1 MLFGILTLITALAL
15 AGVAAWFSIAGLMI
29 FFGGMPMS
37 VAIMA
42 GTLEVGKL
50 VTVSWLYR
58 YWEETGILV
67 KSYLTTA
74 VIVLMLITSAGIYGY
89 LSKAASDVSSDGAV
103 AVAEVERVDGLILR
117 EQNKIANIEDRIL
130 SIGGSVDVSE
140 SIAQQETI
148 SDGAWE
154 RVQGDIDYAQEQI
167 GRLRDQLAT
176 LDAAVNELRNKGVEV
191 ITTEE
196 GGIFQGD
203 TKQTIDYVAQAN
215 NLYTQ
220 QESQRADIKEDID
233 KQQANIDN
241 YRLQAQDT
249 INGANAEINR
259 LRNTS
264 SDQQDLNI
272 DKINGFN
279 TDIDT
284 IYDTIAVLKDTKFE
298 AESKVRELDREIGP
312 IKYVA
317 ELLYGSSEQ
326 SIMDKSVRI
335 FILLFV
341 FVFDPLAIMLLIAAN
356 QTLIRYGINLE
367 NTGPKSP
374 TDDDPEEW
382 FDSPLEEDSRYIY
395 GDNMPDIGPVDSTP
409 YSHNR
414 ELIKDTPN
422 AAEDAAKAMAESANQ
437 KKRTEEIQKA
447 LSSLEKKYKK
457 TLKAL
462 DDKPKEVIIDRE
474 VEKIVEKIIEVE
486 VPVEVIKEIIVTKEI
501 EVEKIVEVPVEVEVE
516 KEVVVTV
523 EKEVP
528 GPTRIVEVPGPERI
542 VEVPSKQ
549 RVVKVE
555 SSETVNRLT
564 TEVNALREENTNLKM
579 TPPTIVEKIVEVEKE
594 VPVEVEKA
602 STGDLKEAAR
612 LMANSELNK
621 EDLTEKQILEMLQKS
636 SEEEVRKK
644 IGFWATPLPKED
656 KDPNINRTYTTKNK

>member
-1 MLFGILTLITALAL
+1 MLFGLLTLFTALAL

-42 GTLEVGKL
+42 GTLEIGKL

-117 EQNKIANIEDRIL
+117 EENKIAIIEDRII
-130 SIGGSVDVSE
+130 SVGGSVDVSE
-140 SIAQQETI
+140 SISQQETI
-148 SDGAWE
+148 RDGAWE
-154 RVQGDIDYAQEQI
+154 RVQGDIDYAQGQI
-167 GRLRDQLAT
+167 DRLRDQLAV
-176 LDAAVNELRNKGVEV
+176 LDKAVNDLRNKGVEV
-191 ITTEE
+191 VVTDE

-203 TKQTIDYVAQAN
+203 TTEKIDYVAQAN
-215 NLYTQ
+215 DLYNQ
-220 QESQRADIKEDID
+220 QEQQRADIKQDID
-233 KQQANIDN
+233 KQQANIDS

-264 SDQQDLNI
+264 SNQQDDNI
-272 DKINGFN
+272 LKINAFN
-279 TDIDT
+279 SDIDA
-284 IYDTIAVLKDTKFE
+284 IYDNIAVLKDSKFE

-367 NTGPKSP
+367 NIGPKPP

-382 FDSPLEEDSRYIY
+382 FDSPLEEDSRYRY
-395 GDNMPDIGPVDSTP
+395 GDNMPDLPS
-409 YSHNR
+409 
-414 ELIKDTPN
+414 
-422 AAEDAAKAMAESANQ
+422 AAEDAAKAMAESAVQ
-437 KKRTEEIQKA
+437 KKRLKEIQKA
-447 LSSLEKKYKK
+447 LLSLEKKYKK

-462 DDKPKEVIIDRE
+462 DDKPKEVIIEKE
-474 VEKIVEKIIEVE
+474 VEVVIEKEVE
-486 VPVEVIKEIIVTKEI
+486 VPVEVIKEIIVEKEI
-501 EVEKIVEVPVEVEVE
+501 EIEKVVEVEVPVEVEVI

-528 GPTRIVEVPGPERI
+528 GPTEYVDVPGPERIVEVPGPERI
-542 VEVPSKQ
+542 VEVPTKQ

-555 SSETVNRLT
+555 SSDTVNRLT
-564 TEVNALREENTNLKM
+564 TEVNALKQENTNLKN
-579 TPPTIVEKIVEVEKE
+579 TPPTIVEKIVEVDKE

-602 STGDLKEAAR
+602 ATGDLKEAAR
-612 LMANSELNK
+612 LMAQSELNK
-621 EDLTEKQILEMLQKS
+621 EDLSEQDILELLQKT
-636 SEEEVRKK
+636 SEDEVRKK

-656 KDPNINRTYTTKNK
+656 TDPGINKTYTTKNK